1 MGRGSGR
8 RERGGLQQAVVF
20 HPEKRRDCGDG
31 GGGDGGGGGGMIHF
45 QRLRRAPASAGD

>member
-31 GGGDGGGGGGMIHF
+31 GGGGGMIHF